1 MTLVLVSLEGCTS
14 LWEVS
19 TRPYFT
25 SMLCNIGCG
34 AISNRASCVF
44 LPQPGHTTQYWLL
57 LSSSSAS
64 VQSLSS
70 VPCIAVIPSMYHKQT
85 LSFPPPLFCRG
96 RFKEAFEGIL
106 PILTMFSILGPKQYG
121 GTKLLKVQI
130 QNFLICVQVSKRWR
144 SRNFSFNVLIC
155 KQDKHV

>member
-25 SMLCNIGCG
+25 SMLCNIGCR

-44 LPQPGHTTQYWLL
+44 LPQPGHTTQYWSL

-85 LSFPPPLFCRG
+85 LSFFFPCFVGGDLR
-96 RFKEAFEGIL
+96 KLEGIL

-130 QNFLICVQVSKRWR
+130 QNFLICIQVSKR
-144 SRNFSFNVLIC
+144 
-155 KQDKHV
+155 